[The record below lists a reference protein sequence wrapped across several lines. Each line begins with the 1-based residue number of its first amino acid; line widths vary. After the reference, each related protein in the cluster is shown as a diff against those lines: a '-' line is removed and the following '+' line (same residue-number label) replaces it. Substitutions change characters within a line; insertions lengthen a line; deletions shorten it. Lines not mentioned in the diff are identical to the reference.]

1 MGFIVV
7 KHCNLT
13 KCVSKKIFCYHKL
26 VAIFFHYITSPL
38 HYHSITSLDNRQ
50 YSKSVRSVLKG
61 YLRYKTILCH
71 KIGLDV

>member
-13 KCVSKKIFCYHKL
+13 KCVSKNFF
-26 VAIFFHYITSPL
+26 AITNLLLYFSNI
-38 HYHSITSLDNRQ
+38 YHSITSLDNRQ

-71 KIGLDV
+71 KVDLDV